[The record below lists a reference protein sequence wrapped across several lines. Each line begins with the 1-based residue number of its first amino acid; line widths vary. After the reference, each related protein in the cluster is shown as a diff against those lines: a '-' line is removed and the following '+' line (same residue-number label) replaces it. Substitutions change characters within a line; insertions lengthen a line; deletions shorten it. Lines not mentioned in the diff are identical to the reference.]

1 MKTKCGK
8 RSFQKILSLTKDPK
22 NLPLMPS
29 LKKQARRF
37 AIEATKKAMVL
48 FACKYFIHTER
59 QIRSSILEGFKATD
73 STKINRPG
81 HNIRMY

>member
-8 RSFQKILSLTKDPK
+8 RSLQKFLTLTKDPK

-37 AIEATKKAMVL
+37 AIEATKKPWFYLLANIL
-48 FACKYFIHTER
+48 FTQSDKLGVQFLKALKL
-59 QIRSSILEGFKATD
+59 QIQPK
-73 STKINRPG
+73 
-81 HNIRMY
+81 